1 MSKEESKLEWID
13 PRFLAFKEDIIKMVT
28 ECDDDKILNDI
39 FDILKENYINQKEE
53 IIELINSRIKY
64 YTGGEAWKSLN
75 ESICDKRIVD
85 ELESIKENILKQNK
99 EDE

>member
-1 MSKEESKLEWID
+1 MIRKREPKHMGEVMSDIAERYNKLT
-13 PRFLAFKEDIIKMVT
+13 KTKMS
-28 ECDDDKILNDI
+28 
-39 FDILKENYINQKEE
+39 KEE

-85 ELESIKENILKQNK
+85 ELESIKENILNQNR
-99 EDE
+99 DE